1 MVTKSMQVLTD
12 HMLDHPTETWT
23 DNDWAVVATA
33 VSGYR
38 RAGWHDPSDMMPVIQ
53 LLDATW
59 RSWNGMADSNQIL
72 ALEVLGQLVDDLVES
87 ARDFLSEMRN
97 GQVLYED
104 AVRQLHVAEWDIDDD
119 DDDYLPFGDHNGQAS
134 MDDDDL

>member
-1 MVTKSMQVLTD
+1 MVTISMQVMTD
-12 HMLDHPTETWT
+12 HLLEYPAETWT

-38 RAGWHDPSDMMPVIQ
+38 RSGWHDPRDMMPVIQ
-53 LLDATW
+53 LMDAVW
-59 RSWNGMADSNQIL
+59 RSWNGMADANQLL

-87 ARDFLSEMRN
+87 ARDFLGEMRN

-119 DDDYLPFGDHNGQAS
+119 DDDDYLPFGQTS
-134 MDDDDL
+134 IDDDDVT

>member
-1 MVTKSMQVLTD
+1 MVTISMQVLTG
-12 HMLDHPTETWT
+12 HLLEHPAETWT

-38 RAGWHDPSDMMPVIQ
+38 KAGWHDPSDMMPVIQ

-59 RSWNGMADSNQIL
+59 RSWNGMADANQLL
-72 ALEVLGQLVDDLVES
+72 ALEVLGQLIDDLVES

-119 DDDYLPFGDHNGQAS
+119 DDDYLPFGQTS
-134 MDDDDL
+134 IDDDVT

>member
-38 RAGWHDPSDMMPVIQ
+38 RAGWHDPSDMLPVIQ

-59 RSWNGMADSNQIL
+59 RSWNGMADTNQIL

-87 ARDFLSEMRN
+87 ARDFISEMRN

-104 AVRQLHVAEWDIDDD
+104 AMQQLRAAEWDVDDD
-119 DDDYLPFGDHNGQAS
+119 EDDYLPFGSQTSIG
-134 MDDDDL
+134 DDDDL

>member
-38 RAGWHDPSDMMPVIQ
+38 RAGWHDPSDMLPVIQ

-59 RSWNGMADSNQIL
+59 RAWNGMADSNQIL

-87 ARDFLSEMRN
+87 ARDFISEMRN

-104 AVRQLHVAEWDIDDD
+104 ALQQLRAAEWDVDDD
-119 DDDYLPFGDHNGQAS
+119 EDDYLPFGSQTSIGD
-134 MDDDDL
+134 DDDDL